1 VRPGIPFYIA
11 TSQSIDERG
20 EKLMQIPLNAR
31 VEATDGA
38 VGQVDELVKDPE
50 SGDLTHLVLLEGH
63 VFGKTQVTLP
73 ISAVDRV
80 EEDTVYLKLD
90 KDGIKR
96 LPAVPVKKHR
106 DKDGEAADQI
116 EMVARVWDD
125 PNKASE
131 TLEFVKGLH
140 QRKVLKILDAAILVK
155 AGDGTLTVHDTKEME
170 PKRGRVVGAITGG
183 VIGLVGGPIGV
194 VVGALAGAA
203 TGGIAAKHIDMG
215 YSDKFLEELEER
227 LQPGS
232 SALILTAEH
241 HWVRSMKD
249 YLGDTGGF
257 EFQQTI
263 SDAVAEDLLA

>member
-1 VRPGIPFYIA
+1 
-11 TSQSIDERG
+11 
-20 EKLMQIPLNAR
+20 MQIPLNAK
-31 VEATDGA
+31 VEATDGN
-38 VGQVDELVKDPE
+38 VGQVGEVLQDPE
-50 SGDLTHLVLLEGH
+50 SGDLTHLVLLENH
-63 VFGKTQVTLP
+63 IFGKTQVTLP

-80 EEDTVYLKLD
+80 DEDKVYLKLD
-90 KDGIKR
+90 KADIKR
-96 LPAVPVKKHR
+96 LPTVPVKK
-106 DKDGEAADQI
+106 KGEKEGEPVEQV

-125 PNKASE
+125 PDKASE

-155 AGDGTLTVHDTKEME
+155 AEDGTLTVHDTKEME
-170 PKRGRVVGAITGG
+170 PKRGRVVGAVTGG

-215 YSDKFLEELEER
+215 YSDKFLEELEDR

-241 HWVRSMKD
+241 HWVQSMED
-249 YLGDTGGF
+249 YLSDTGGMV
-257 EFQQTI
+257 FQQTI
-263 SDAVAEDLLA
+263 SDTLAEDLLAESPQE